1 MVHRSRQDRG
11 DTAGQLGDKGLAG
24 EEYTVGTHAVVVLL
38 VVHAVC
44 NHHGLE
50 HIDTTH
56 GSACK
61 EEAQPGKDHPYHRG
75 LYIAVGDLKEHI
87 QQSKRHGA
95 CNGIE
100 VINALF
106 LVLANQ

>member
-1 MVHRSRQDRG
+1 MIKDWPEKNTPSVRTPLWYS
-11 DTAGQLGDKGLAG
+11 LI
-24 EEYTVGTHAVVVLL
+24 
-38 VVHAVC
+38 VHAVGD
-44 NHHGLE
+44 HHGLE
-50 HIDTTH
+50 HINTTH

-75 LYIAVGDLKEHI
+75 LYIAVSDLKEHI
-87 QQSKRHGA
+87 QQGKRHGA
-95 CNGIE
+95 GNGIE